1 MNAKVFLSLGSKME
15 TKQQLPLI
23 IQGGMG
29 VGVSNWELAK
39 AVSKTG
45 HLGVVSGTALDSV
58 IARRLQDGDPDGN
71 IQRAFSHFPIPEMA
85 EKMYARF
92 YRKSARKE
100 NENYKLL
107 EMHTANLS
115 RDAIEMLIVA
125 NFTEIYLAKE
135 NHDGIVGI
143 NYLEKIQL
151 PTLPSILGAML
162 AGVDYILMGAGIPSA
177 IPGIIDNISKGE
189 PCSMAL
195 YVEQNKNNQDF
206 KAHLTPKEFLPEEM
220 FPLKRPEFLGII
232 SSDIVAKTMV
242 RKATGK
248 IAGFV
253 VENYTAGGH
262 NAPPRKNHK
271 AIENDAPSFSE
282 RDNPNLENIKNLG
295 LPFWLAGGFNSH
307 EKLQE
312 ALGLGATGI
321 QLGSLFAFCNES
333 GMKKEVKTEVL
344 NSLLTDTFKS
354 ITDFKASP
362 TGYPFKLASINNKIY
377 EEEIHLHRERICD
390 LGLLRTPFVNEAGN
404 VGFKCPS
411 EPEKVYVK
419 KGGTIEET
427 VGRKCLCNGLM
438 AAIGLDQPRK
448 DYHEPSLVTAGED
461 ITPLKI
467 ILKDKKT
474 YSAQDVIDYVLV
486 GICH

>member
-1 MNAKVFLSLGSKME
+1 MVSN
-15 TKQQLPLI
+15 TKLPII

-39 AVSKTG
+39 AVSKCG
-45 HLGVVSGTALDSV
+45 YLGVVSGTALDSV
-58 IARRLQDGDPDGN
+58 IARRLQDGDPNDH
-71 IQRAFSHFPIPEMA
+71 IQRAFSFFPIPEMA
-85 EKMYARF
+85 ERMYQRF
-92 YRKSARKE
+92 HRKYARKE

-115 RDAIEMLIVA
+115 NEAIEMLIVS
-125 NFTEIYLAKE
+125 NFAEIYLAKE
-135 NHDGIVGI
+135 DHNGIVGI

-177 IPGIIDNISKGE
+177 IPGIIENISRGDE
-189 PCSMAL
+189 TVLSL
-195 YVEQNKNNQDF
+195 YVEQNKNNQEF
-206 KAHLTPKEFLPEEM
+206 KARLNPKNFLPNDI
-220 FPLKRPEFLGII
+220 FPLKKPEFIGII

-248 IAGFV
+248 ITGFV

-262 NAPPRKNHK
+262 NAPPRKNHN
-271 AIENDAPSFSE
+271 AGENDLPAFTE
-282 RDNPNLENIKNLG
+282 RDTPNLENIKKLG
-295 LPFWLAGGFNSH
+295 LPFWLAGGFNSNQ
-307 EKLQE
+307 KLKE
-312 ALGLGATGI
+312 AISLGATGI

-344 NSLLTDTFKS
+344 KSILSGSFKS

-377 EEEIHLHRERICD
+377 EEEIHLQRERICD
-390 LGLLRTPFVNEAGN
+390 LGLLRTPYVNDSGN
-404 VGFKCPS
+404 ISFKCPS

-419 KGGTIEET
+419 KGGAIEET
-427 VGRKCLCNGLM
+427 IGRKCLCNGLM

-448 DYHEPSLVTAGED
+448 GYHEPSLVTAGED
-461 ITPLKI
+461 ITPLKY
-467 ILKDKKT
+467 ILNNKPT
-474 YSAQDVIDYVLV
+474 YSAQDVIDYIVNELPV
-486 GICH
+486 ISNHD

>member
-1 MNAKVFLSLGSKME
+1 MSLNP
-15 TKQQLPLI
+15 QLPLI

-39 AVSKTG
+39 AVSKCG
-45 HLGVVSGTALDSV
+45 YLGVVSGTALDSV
-58 IARRLQDGDPDGN
+58 IARRLQDGDPQGN
-71 IQRAFSHFPIPEMA
+71 IQRAFSHFPVPEMA
-85 EKMYARF
+85 EKMYLRFHRKYARQ
-92 YRKSARKE
+92 E
-100 NENYKLL
+100 NETYKLL

-115 RDAIEMLIVA
+115 REAIEMLIVS
-125 NFTEIYLAKE
+125 NFAEIFLAKE
-135 NHDGIVGI
+135 GHEGIVGI

-177 IPGIIDNISKGE
+177 IPGIIDSLARGDE
-189 PCSMAL
+189 TAL
-195 YVEQNKNNQDF
+195 NLFVEQNKNNIEF
-206 KAHLTPKEFLPEEM
+206 KSHLNPKEFLPAEL

-232 SSDIVAKTMV
+232 SSDIVAKTMT
-242 RKATGK
+242 RKSTGK
-248 IAGFV
+248 ITGFV

-271 AIENDAPSFSE
+271 AGVDDAPSFSE
-282 RDNPNLENIKNLG
+282 RDVPNLENIKNLG
-295 LPFWLAGGFNSH
+295 LPFWLAGGFNSR
-307 EKLQE
+307 EKLTE
-312 ALGLGATGI
+312 AISLGATGI

-333 GMKKEVKTEVL
+333 GMKKEVKSEVL
-344 NSLLTDTFKS
+344 SSLMNGTFKS

-362 TGYPFKLASINNKIY
+362 TGYPFKLASIGDKIY

-390 LGLLRTPFVNEAGN
+390 LGLLRTPFVNEKGN
-404 VGFKCPS
+404 ISFKCPS
-411 EPEKVYVK
+411 EPEAIYVK
-419 KGGTIEET
+419 KGGAIEET

-461 ITPLKI
+461 ITPLKN
-467 ILKDKKT
+467 ILKNKAS
-474 YSAQDVIDYVLV
+474 YSAADVINYIISDEL
-486 GICH
+486 

>member
-1 MNAKVFLSLGSKME
+1 MAKGDATSL
-15 TKQQLPLI
+15 
-23 IQGGMG
+23 
-29 VGVSNWELAK
+29 
-39 AVSKTG
+39 
-45 HLGVVSGTALDSV
+45 
-58 IARRLQDGDPDGN
+58 
-71 IQRAFSHFPIPEMA
+71 
-85 EKMYARF
+85 
-92 YRKSARKE
+92 
-100 NENYKLL
+100 
-107 EMHTANLS
+107 
-115 RDAIEMLIVA
+115 
-125 NFTEIYLAKE
+125 
-135 NHDGIVGI
+135 
-143 NYLEKIQL
+143 
-151 PTLPSILGAML
+151 
-162 AGVDYILMGAGIPSA
+162 
-177 IPGIIDNISKGE
+177 
-189 PCSMAL
+189 AL
-195 YVEQNKNNQDF
+195 YVEQNKNNQEF
-206 KAHLTPKEFLPEEM
+206 KAHLDPKEYLPPEI

-232 SSDIVAKTMV
+232 SSDIVAKTMT

-248 IAGFV
+248 ITGFV

-271 AIENDAPSFSE
+271 AAEGDAPTFSE
-282 RDNPNLENIKNLG
+282 RDIPNLDNIKNLG
-295 LPFWLAGGFNSH
+295 LPFWLAGGFNSK

-312 ALGLGATGI
+312 ALSLGAAGI

-390 LGLLRTPFVNEAGN
+390 LGLLRTPYVNESGN
-404 VGFKCPS
+404 ISFKCPS
-411 EPEKVYVK
+411 EPEKVFVK

-461 ITPLKI
+461 ITPLKK
-467 ILKDKKT
+467 ILKNKT
-474 YSAQDVIDYVLV
+474 SYSAADVINYVV
-486 GICH
+486 SGETE